1 MMSSGRRNASSCP
14 KIEEPVPSESN
25 SMLARSSCC
34 LDLELRFRARIVDL
48 GLDPAR
54 ELDADLLVTRV
65 EHHVLDRR
73 GLRLDAIDEL
83 AVGQVVRGRA
93 AKCVQRKAGDQD
105 DAENG
110 KQDARVLQAFGTPL
124 FGKTPNWLVC
134 FPAVS

>member
-1 MMSSGRRNASSCP
+1 MRAAARRSTS
-14 KIEEPVPSESN
+14 PSLRVE
-25 SMLARSSCC
+25 LDVRPLELL

-110 KQDARVLQAFGTPL
+110 EQDARVLQAFGTPL
-124 FGKTPNWLVC
+124 FDKTPNWLVC